1 MKKLSALFILLT
13 SLYSFSQSTQNPVQH
28 VILIGIDGVSAEAF
42 QYASTPFMDEL
53 VAKGSVS
60 LKTRGVMP
68 TVSAPNWA
76 TILSGAGPEQ
86 HGVTSNNWSIQKHG
100 FQPTVCDSDGYFTSI
115 FTLIR
120 QQRPLASTA
129 MIFDW
134 EWLGTY
140 INKKVVD
147 TMIYITGAQQ
157 VTDAA
162 ADYIVRNKPYFT
174 FVYYG
179 HPDETGH
186 AKGFN
191 TADYYQ
197 AISEVDGEIR
207 RLIDSVKHAGIFEN
221 TAFLITSDHGG
232 RGYGHGGESMIEIT
246 VPWMI
251 FGPGIRK
258 NAVLQDPN
266 NLENTAPTIADI
278 LGMKLPVEWTG
289 KPVREALLK
298 AKEYSKRQFSSYVPK
313 PQCSVK
319 DGIYLSPQPAVL
331 TSKLNDADIR
341 YTLDGTIPDLKSR
354 KYSEQILL
362 ATPISLT
369 AVAYKGSVRSEPVV
383 VNVNI
388 IKGINNVELL
398 SGPSAKYPGKGAI
411 SLVDGN
417 KGTADY
423 TNEAWL
429 GYEGTDFEAVVDFG
443 KKRDFSR
450 LGLEVLQQ
458 PGNWIFLPALVEYSI
473 SDNGTDWQ
481 PVCEID
487 PANIDDIR
495 LDGPVLLSRKITFT
509 SARYLRVKAR
519 NKGVCP
525 ESHPGAGQKAWLFVS
540 EIIAE

>member
-1 MKKLSALFILLT
+1 MRKLTVILILL
-13 SLYSFSQSTQNPVQH
+13 SSMHLFSQSSQSPVQH
-28 VILIGIDGVSAEAF
+28 NILIGIDGVSAEAF

-53 VAKGSVS
+53 VAKGAVS

-86 HGVTSNNWSIQKHG
+86 HGVTSNNWTMSKHG
-100 FQPTVCDSDGYFTSI
+100 FRPTVCDYEGYFTSI

-120 QQRPLASTA
+120 QQRPLANTA

-134 EWLGTY
+134 DWLGTC
-140 INKKVVD
+140 INKKFVD
-147 TMIYITGAQQ
+147 TMIYISGTQQ

-186 AKGFN
+186 TKGFN
-191 TADYYQ
+191 TTDYYQ

-207 RLIDSVKHAGIFEN
+207 RLIDSVKHAGIFDN
-221 TAFLITSDHGG
+221 TAFIITSDHGG
-232 RGYGHGGESMIEIT
+232 RGFGHGGESMIEIT
-246 VPWMI
+246 VPWII

-258 NAVLQDPN
+258 NVVLQDPN

-289 KPVREALLK
+289 KPVNEAYLK
-298 AKEYSKRQFSSYVPK
+298 AKEFAKRQFTSYVPK
-313 PQCSVK
+313 PQCTVK
-319 DGIYLSPQPAVL
+319 DGIYLSPQPAML
-331 TSKLNDADIR
+331 FSKMNDADIR

-362 ATPISLT
+362 ATPIRLT
-369 AVAYKGSVRSEPVV
+369 AVAYKGNVRSEPVV

-398 SGPSAKYPGKGAI
+398 SEPSAKYPGKGAI

-417 KGTADY
+417 KGTAEY
-423 TNEAWL
+423 TDDAWL

-443 KKRDFSR
+443 KKRDLTQ

-458 PGNWIFLPALVEYSI
+458 PADWIFLPSLVEFYT
-473 SDNGTDWQ
+473 SDNGTEWQ

-495 LDGPVLLSRKITFT
+495 QDGPVLLSRKISFT
-509 SARYLRVKAR
+509 TARYLRVKVK
-519 NKGVCP
+519 NTGICP
-525 ESHPGAGQKAWLFVS
+525 EGHPGAGQKAWLFVS

>member
-1 MKKLSALFILLT
+1 MKKLSVLLILLI
-13 SLYSFSQSTQNPVQH
+13 SYQSFSQSNQSPVQH

-53 VAKGSVS
+53 VAGGAVS

-86 HGVTSNNWSIQKHG
+86 HGVTSNNWTINKHG
-100 FQPTVCDSDGYFTSI
+100 FQPTVCDNDGFFTSI

-120 QQRPLASTA
+120 QQRPLANIA

-134 EWLGTY
+134 DWLGAY

-147 TMIYITGAQQ
+147 TMIYITGTQQ

-162 ADYIVRNKPYFT
+162 ADYIMRNKPYFT

-191 TADYYQ
+191 TTDYYQ
-197 AISEVDGEIR
+197 SISEVDGEIR
-207 RLIDSVKHAGIFEN
+207 RLIDTVKHAGIYEN
-221 TAFLITSDHGG
+221 TAFIITSDHGG
-232 RGYGHGGESMIEIT
+232 RGYSHGSESMIEIN

-258 NAVLQDPN
+258 NVVLQDPN
-266 NLENTAPTIADI
+266 NLENTSPTIAEI
-278 LGMKLPVEWTG
+278 LGIKLPVEWTG
-289 KPVREALLK
+289 KPVDEALLK
-298 AKEYSKRQFSSYVPK
+298 AKIYAKRQFSSYVPK

-362 ATPISLT
+362 ATPITLT
-369 AVAYKGSVRSEPVV
+369 AVAYKGSIRSEPVV

-388 IKGINNVELL
+388 IKGIVAAELL
-398 SGPSAKYPGKGAI
+398 SAPSAKYPGKGAI

-417 KGTADY
+417 KGTAEY
-423 TNEAWL
+423 TDEAWL
-429 GYEGTDFEAVVDFG
+429 GFEGTDFEAVVDFG
-443 KKRDFSR
+443 KKRDLSR
-450 LGLEVLQQ
+450 VGLEVLQQ
-458 PGNWIFLPALVEYSI
+458 PGNWIFLPSLVEFYH

-495 LDGPVLLSRKITFT
+495 QDGPVLLSRKIGFLT
-509 SARYLRVKAR
+509 ARYLRVKAQ
-519 NKGVCP
+519 NSGVCP
-525 ESHPGAGQKAWLFVS
+525 EGHPGAGQKAWLFVS